1 MAKSRR
7 AIVRDRAHDRCE
19 YCRMPQAGTSLPHT
33 IDHIRARK
41 HRGGS
46 DVANLCWSCA
56 QCNAAKGPNVAGHDP
71 TTDALVPLFNPR
83 TDDWG
88 VQFVWRGGRLAGLTA
103 VGRATIDVLR
113 INDANRIA
121 HRRLLMRAGIFAT

>member
-7 AIVRDRAHDRCE
+7 ALVRERAGNACE
-19 YCRMPQAGTSLPHT
+19 YCRMPQSLTSLPHT
-33 IDHIRARK
+33 LDHIRARK
-41 HRGGS
+41 YRGPT

-71 TTDALVPLFNPR
+71 ATEELVGLFNPR
-83 TDDWG
+83 TARWNEHFAWNG
-88 VQFVWRGGRLAGLTA
+88 AVLSGRTP

-113 INDANRIA
+113 INDANRTA
-121 HRRLLMRAGIFAT
+121 HRAMLMRAGVYC